1 LIYTPQKIPP
11 TIKEIGLNNRNENGS
26 GVKLHRYAII
36 LDTLKQSIE
45 RGTISEGM
53 VLTEG
58 PIALIFNTSRAPVRK
73 ALNFLYEDGLIK
85 RFEGRG
91 FMVGSDSLA
100 TPSRKKLTAEM
111 LDISTKEANLSGE
124 RTSIKFIF
132 NEVLQVI
139 NTCITFGHFRINDVL
154 LAKSYGVSRTV
165 AREVLVRLQE
175 RGLVGKDSRS
185 HWVTG
190 PITAHDVREYYE
202 LRRLLEPEALKQ
214 SVLTL
219 KHSQIEE
226 MYGRVEAFLSSDQEV
241 LLNEF
246 AQIEHDLHYI
256 CLGNCPNKRILVI
269 LNQAQSTMAIGQQF
283 FKMSGIRNDEPT
295 IREHKLVLEHLL
307 VNAIDAAASSLE
319 AHLRA
324 AEKRML
330 DRLKIFSVF
339 PEPDIPEYL
348 IPSS

>member
-1 LIYTPQKIPP
+1 MNDRN
-11 TIKEIGLNNRNENGS
+11 IKES
-26 GVKLHRYAII
+26 GVKQHRYAII

-73 ALNFLYEDGLIK
+73 ALNFLFEDGLIK

-91 FMVGSDSLA
+91 FLVGNDSSV
-100 TPSRKKLTAEM
+100 TPSRQRVTAKI
-111 LDISTKEANLSGE
+111 LDITAKDANLSGE
-124 RTSIKFIF
+124 RTSIRYIF

-190 PITAHDVREYYE
+190 PITAHDVTEYYE
-202 LRRLLEPEALKQ
+202 LRRLLEPVALKE
-214 SVLTL
+214 SARSL

-226 MYGRVEAFLSSDQEV
+226 MYGRLEAFLSSEQDV
-241 LLNEF
+241 LFDDF
-246 AQIEHDLHYI
+246 AQIEHDLHSI
-256 CLGNCPNKRILVI
+256 CLENCDNKRILTI
-269 LNQAQSTMAIGQQF
+269 LNQAQSTMAISQQF
-283 FKMSGIRNDEPT
+283 FKMSGITNDEPV
-295 IREHKLVLEHLL
+295 IREHKLVIEHLL
-307 VNAIDAAASSLE
+307 VDAVDAAASSLE
-319 AHLRA
+319 AHLRSS
-324 AEKRML
+324 EKRML
-330 DRLKIFSVF
+330 ERLKIFSVF
-339 PEPDIPEYL
+339 PEPNLPDYL